1 MASATQVR
9 HHAVGEGRATK
20 RGKLSN
26 AVIDDW
32 NAAHPD
38 DPYEPD
44 PPRDG
49 GGFTGNAEP
58 DFPEDPDFDGLFP
71 DADLGAGDGLGD
83 TGETPPRRPRS
94 TSKAKPGGF
103 RNPFNRGKGK
113 KPAGKKP
120 PRVST
125 SDLLGA
131 VWRGGAKL
139 LAPLPP
145 LQRTLRMQAPVA
157 GDLLDDVIKGTIVDP
172 LLQPLARLA
181 DQGKTVQALVGP
193 PFFVTAI
200 MLHQQQRASMDPP
213 QEPSPLVMAVA
224 VEGLRSSLMA
234 WMDVAGPKF
243 DAAMEREAL
252 FEAKY
257 GQRVDDMIALIFM
270 APAASAEESEAE
282 EEAIRRAQ
290 GIL

>member
-1 MASATQVR
+1 MATATEVR
-9 HHAVGEGRATK
+9 TWAVSEGNATS
-20 RGKLSN
+20 RGKLRTE
-26 AVIDDW
+26 VIDQW
-32 NAAHPD
+32 NADHPN
-38 DPYEPD
+38 DPYEPNAPRGET
-44 PPRDG
+44 PPADY
-49 GGFTGNAEP
+49 P
-58 DFPEDPDFDGLFP
+58 DADFDGLFP
-71 DADLGAGDGLGD
+71 DADLGDLGD
-83 TGETPPRRPRS
+83 TGETPPRKPRS
-94 TSKAKPGGF
+94 SKAAPKGGF
-103 RNPFNRGKGK
+103 RNPFSRK
-113 KPAGKKP
+113 KPGAAKKKQP

-125 SDLLGA
+125 EALLGA

-139 LAPLPP
+139 LTPLPP

-157 GDLLDDVIKGTIVDP
+157 GMLLDDVVKGTIVDP

-181 DQGKTVQALVGP
+181 DQGKTVQALAGP
-193 PFFVTAI
+193 PVFVGAI
-200 MLHQQQRASMDPP
+200 MAHQMRCAQA
-213 QEPSPLVMAVA
+213 EVELNPLFMAVA
-224 VEGLRSSLMA
+224 TEGLRSSLMA

-257 GQRVDDMIALIFM
+257 GQRVDDMIALIFA